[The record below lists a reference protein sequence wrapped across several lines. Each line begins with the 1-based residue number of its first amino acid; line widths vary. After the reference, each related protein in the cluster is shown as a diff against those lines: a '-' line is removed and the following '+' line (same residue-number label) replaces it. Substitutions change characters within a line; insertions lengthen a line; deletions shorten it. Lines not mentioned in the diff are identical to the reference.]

1 MLIDQGLR
9 AILTNGRRG
18 PEALVLVGSG
28 SSSSPEAPWTT
39 FSVTT
44 YLNVNYPTQTTN
56 QYQLKIR
63 DFFRVH
69 PFFEVKA
76 FDDHKR
82 AFPFPVAHCRDGQDD
97 DDREDAA
104 GPHGGSGPSSSPSPQ
119 KGREG
124 AAASWSTSLLSAKY
138 IVIAVGGSLMVLG
151 LPAMAWLRRRRRSG
165 E

>member
-1 MLIDQGLR
+1 MLIDKGLR

-18 PEALVLVGSG
+18 PEAVVLVGSG
-28 SSSSPEAPWTT
+28 PSSSPEAVWTT

-44 YLNVNYPTQTTN
+44 YLNVNYPTQTTG
-56 QYQLKIR
+56 QYELKIR

-76 FDDHKR
+76 LDNHKR
-82 AFPFPVAHCRDGQDD
+82 AFPFPVAHCHDGKDD
-97 DDREDAA
+97 GEREDAA
-104 GPHGGSGPSSSPSPQ
+104 GPHGGSGPSTSPLPQ
-119 KGREG
+119 KGREE

-138 IVIAVGGSLMVLG
+138 IVIAASGLLMVVGTL
-151 LPAMAWLRRRRRSG
+151 AMAWLRRRRSG